1 MVNSWA
7 SLDREMG
14 WRASPQLLPS
24 PGVAIVTVV
33 AFIGGSDVSD
43 GSGVTRCEAY
53 KLHTIAL
60 TPFPLQPCN
69 SATHVSKEDCASTF
83 AIDLFNAPVRSSG
96 KMKEE
101 TGEKEREREREK
113 GKGREFF
120 VTRKSR

>member
-1 MVNSWA
+1 MLAMV
-7 SLDREMG
+7 
-14 WRASPQLLPS
+14 
-24 PGVAIVTVV
+24 VV
-33 AFIGGSDVSD
+33 LRDA
-43 GSGVTRCEAY
+43 RRAY

-101 TGEKEREREREK
+101 TGEKERERERE
-113 GKGREFF
+113 RERILRNEKKSMKN
-120 VTRKSR
+120 VHASVSITKKYRRKRY

>member
-1 MVNSWA
+1 MLAMV
-7 SLDREMG
+7 
-14 WRASPQLLPS
+14 
-24 PGVAIVTVV
+24 VV
-33 AFIGGSDVSD
+33 LRDA
-43 GSGVTRCEAY
+43 RRAY

-101 TGEKEREREREK
+101 TGEKERKRERK
-113 GKGREFF
+113 GEGEN
-120 VTRKSR
+120 SS